1 MLVSA
6 LVTPFRK
13 DGEGPALDRFARLVG
28 FALDHGC
35 DQVLVAGPMGE
46 GDALDDTEWETLLQE
61 AVSAARPHQIL
72 AAPGNGRL
80 AEIVAR
86 GRLALQLG
94 VRDLLVADAPGH
106 GASSMA
112 LRERWHGAL
121 ARALPEARLWPLA
134 APGLFGAE
142 LLPDDLARL
151 HDEHANVVGVVD
163 ASGRLARL
171 SRVRALC
178 GADFAILCG
187 DDAMLRDALVDPA
200 IRADGGVV
208 AACNLAPGA
217 VRRLVD
223 EAREGQ
229 PARARELHEA
239 LAPLL
244 ALGQLTV
251 EEALLLHGEALA
263 VPQRTRGPV
272 PVKTALALLGLGSC
286 ACRPPLGPLGPN
298 GEARVRAALVAAH
311 RGHPEL
317 LAPLAEYFELDLAR
331 RLGAPGAAARGA
343 ELAGSGR

>member
-35 DQVLVAGPMGE
+35 DQVLVAGPLGE
-46 GDALDDTEWETLLQE
+46 GEALDDGEWESLLQE
-61 AVSAARPHQIL
+61 AVGAARPHQIM
-72 AAPGNGRL
+72 AAMGNGRL
-80 AEIVAR
+80 AQILAR
-86 GRLALQLG
+86 ARLALQLG

-134 APGLFGAE
+134 APGLSGAE

-163 ASGRLARL
+163 ASGRMARL

-178 GADFAILCG
+178 GAEFSILCG
-187 DDAMLRDALVDPA
+187 DDLMLRDALVDPA
-200 IRADGGVV
+200 IRADGGCV
-208 AACNLAPGA
+208 AACNLAPGT
-217 VRRLVD
+217 VRRLLD
-223 EAREGQ
+223 EARAGE
-229 PARARELHEA
+229 PARVRELHEA

-244 ALGQLTV
+244 SLGVVTV
-251 EEALLLHGEALA
+251 EEALLVRGEALA

-272 PVKTALALLGLGSC
+272 PIKAALALLGLGSC
-286 ACRPPLGPLGPN
+286 LCRAPLGPLGPN
-298 GEARVRAALVAAH
+298 GESRVRAALVTAH
-311 RGHPEL
+311 RAHPEL

-331 RLGAPGAAARGA
+331 RLAPAVPSPRGA

>member
-46 GDALDDTEWETLLQE
+46 GDALDDGEWETLLQE
-61 AVSAARPHQIL
+61 AVGAARPHQIL
-72 AAPGNGRL
+72 AAPGHGRL
-80 AEIVAR
+80 PQLVAR

-163 ASGRLARL
+163 MSGRLARL
-171 SRVRALC
+171 ARVRALC
-178 GADFAILCG
+178 GADFSILCG
-187 DDAMLRDALVDPA
+187 DDAMLRDALVDPT

-217 VRRLVD
+217 VRRLLD
-223 EAREGQ
+223 EARGGQ
-229 PARARELHEA
+229 PARVRELHDA

-244 ALGQLTV
+244 GLGQLTV
-251 EEALLLHGEALA
+251 EEALLLRGAALA
-263 VPQRTRGPV
+263 VPQRVRGSV
-272 PVKTALALLGLGSC
+272 PVKAALALLGLGSC

-298 GEARVRAALVAAH
+298 GEARVRAALMAAH
-311 RGHPEL
+311 RANPEI
-317 LAPLAEYFELDLAR
+317 LAPLAEYFELDLGR
-331 RLGAPGAAARGA
+331 RLARAETVEHGA